1 MGEGDNPMQPVRGPV
16 GNVLKGG
23 TIGGDPTSSPRCGAR
38 TRAGTA
44 CLGPALKGKRRCR
57 MHGGASSGPKS
68 PHAKHG
74 GYSKALQQALRQ
86 ARALLRGAG
95 AAVAE
100 APGTTAKDAAR

>member
-1 MGEGDNPMQPVRGPV
+1 
-16 GNVLKGG
+16 
-23 TIGGDPTSSPRCGAR
+23 
-38 TRAGTA
+38 
-44 CLGPALKGKRRCR
+44 

-100 APGTTAKDAAR
+100 APVTTAKDAAR